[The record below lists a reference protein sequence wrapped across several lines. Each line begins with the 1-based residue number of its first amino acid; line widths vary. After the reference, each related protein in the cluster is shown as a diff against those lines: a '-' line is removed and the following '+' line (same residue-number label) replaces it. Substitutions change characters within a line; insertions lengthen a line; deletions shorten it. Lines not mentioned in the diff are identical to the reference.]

1 MASKKKLKKE
11 IERLTSDLRLISSG
25 SAAWQRAAE
34 GSKIESRMWRKKY
47 ELSQLTPEVK
57 ADTEAAFKRG
67 ATFARGVML
76 NNIKEMMTNIPTE
89 EPTNV

>member
-11 IERLTSDLRLISSG
+11 IEHLTSELSLVKSRSY
-25 SAAWQRAAE
+25 AWQRAAE
-34 GSKIESRMWRKKY
+34 ASKNDLDMWRKKY

-89 EPTNV
+89 EPINV